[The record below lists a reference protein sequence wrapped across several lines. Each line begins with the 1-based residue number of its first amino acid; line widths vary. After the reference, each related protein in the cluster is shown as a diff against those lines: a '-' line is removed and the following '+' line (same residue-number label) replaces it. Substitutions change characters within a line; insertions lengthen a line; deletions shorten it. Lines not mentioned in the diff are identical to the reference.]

1 MRRKGRR
8 KKRGRSSRC
17 GWGRSRGSLTMERR
31 LWRDV
36 AFKPM
41 RNLPRVSASSSF
53 ISVHRQFLLAL
64 LLTFRIATAADEPA
78 FFPLMAWGSAP
89 NDPAAL
95 RKMHDCGL
103 NVAGFASPAALDAI
117 HAAGLKA
124 IVND

>member
-1 MRRKGRR
+1 
-8 KKRGRSSRC
+8 
-17 GWGRSRGSLTMERR
+17 
-31 LWRDV
+31 
-36 AFKPM
+36 M

-124 IVND
+124 IVNDSRVADFDWTNVDEKTARPKIAALIAETASGLWLLPSR